1 MRSRHA
7 DRFNHDEEAAGYDRD
22 VLDEADPIRAGYDAL
37 LDWVARRAAPDAR
50 SRVLDLGSGTGNLAL
65 RLAAFGELVCVDVSQ
80 EMERIARAKLS
91 GRDAIH
97 WICSDLLE
105 YFDAPGPEFDAV
117 VSSYAIHHLVE
128 DEKQRLFERISG
140 RLAPGGRVAF
150 GDLMFETAQ
159 ARRDTLDAYRASGRA
174 ELADDIEEEFF
185 WDVSSALAG
194 LEALGLSVETR
205 RFSELSWGIAGTV
218 P

>member
-7 DRFNHDEEAAGYDRD
+7 DRFNHDEDAADYDRD
-22 VLDEADPIRAGYDAL
+22 VLNEADPIRAAYDAL
-37 LDWVARRAAPDAR
+37 LDWVAGRAAPDTR

-80 EMERIARAKLS
+80 EMARIARSKLARHDS
-91 GRDAIH
+91 IEWVRA
-97 WICSDLLE
+97 DLLA
-105 YFDAPGPEFDAV
+105 YFDAPGPQFDAV

-128 DEKQRLFERISG
+128 DEKQQLFERISR

-150 GDLMFETAQ
+150 GDLMFESAQ

-174 ELADDIEEEFF
+174 ELADDIEDEYF
-185 WDVSSALAG
+185 WDVSSAVAG
-194 LEALGLSVETR
+194 FEALGLDIETR